1 MTGHRPGDGINRWRN
16 ASPAVPARDNG
27 TMAEHTQLIDA
38 INIRTSIRSY
48 DPDPIDDD
56 TARQLDMTIDAVNM
70 LADAHIQLVR
80 DQPAVFADANA
91 SGHLNNAANYLA
103 VVGPKDDDEARER
116 AGFYTERV
124 VLAATLRGLG
134 TCWVGGSWDRSE
146 AARHCRLSA
155 GEELY
160 LGVVIGYPERHFDRM
175 AKSYTELAA
184 MRDAH
189 RESKTYEQFT
199 APMGD
204 EARAAAPDW
213 FKAGVQAAMKAPSAM
228 NRQPI
233 VFSYNPDDDTA
244 AAMIDPNVESGQ
256 ALNDLGIA
264 KLHFQI
270 GAGSGTWA
278 WGDGGLF
285 IHR

>member
-27 TMAEHTQLIDA
+27 SMAEHTQLIDA

-103 VVGPKDDDEARER
+103 VVGPKDDDGARER

-204 EARAAAPDW
+204 EARAAAPD
-213 FKAGVQAAMKAPSAM
+213 
-228 NRQPI
+228 
-233 VFSYNPDDDTA
+233 
-244 AAMIDPNVESGQ
+244 
-256 ALNDLGIA
+256 
-264 KLHFQI
+264 
-270 GAGSGTWA
+270 
-278 WGDGGLF
+278 
-285 IHR
+285 

>member
-27 TMAEHTQLIDA
+27 SMAEHTQLIDA

-103 VVGPKDDDEARER
+103 VVGPKDDGARER

-134 TCWVGGSWDRSE
+134 TCWVGGSWDRSK

-175 AKSYTELAA
+175 AKSYTELAT

>member
-27 TMAEHTQLIDA
+27 SMAEHTQLIDA

-103 VVGPKDDDEARER
+103 VVGPKDDGARER

-134 TCWVGGSWDRSE
+134 TCWVGGSWNRSK

-199 APMGD
+199 APMSD

>member
-38 INIRTSIRSY
+38 VNIRTSIRSY

-103 VVGPKDDDEARER
+103 VVGPKDDGARER

-134 TCWVGGSWDRSE
+134 TCWVGGSWDRSK

-199 APMGD
+199 APMSD

>member
-16 ASPAVPARDNG
+16 ASPAMPARDNG
-27 TMAEHTQLIDA
+27 SMAEHTQLIDA
-38 INIRTSIRSY
+38 VNIRTSIRSY
-48 DPDPIDDD
+48 DPDPI
-56 TARQLDMTIDAVNM
+56 
-70 LADAHIQLVR
+70 
-80 DQPAVFADANA
+80 
-91 SGHLNNAANYLA
+91 
-103 VVGPKDDDEARER
+103 DDDEARER

-160 LGVVIGYPERHFDRM
+160 LGVVIGYPERHLDRM
-175 AKSYTELAA
+175 AKSYAELVAI
-184 MRDAH
+184 RDAH

>member
-27 TMAEHTQLIDA
+27 SMAEHTQLIDA

-103 VVGPKDDDEARER
+103 VVGPKDDGARER

-134 TCWVGGSWDRSE
+134 TCWVGGSWDRSK

-199 APMGD
+199 APMSD

-256 ALNDLGIA
+256 ALNDPGIA